1 MPAALSSTP
10 AMLPE
15 IEALHRSH
23 RGYQGK
29 QDEVIG
35 LTNKDQKWIRRK
47 NAEFIEKLL
56 TI

>member
-15 IEALHRSH
+15 IEALHSSH
-23 RGYQGK
+23 RGYQGTH
-29 QDEVIG
+29 DNVIG
-35 LTNKDQKWIRRK
+35 LMNKDQKWIRRK
-47 NAEFIEKLL
+47 NAEFLEKLL